1 MKILTVLTGGTI
13 SCSKSDG
20 VLSPDSGNGKYLLDA
35 AARAGVRAEFVTTQP
50 YLVLSENLG
59 AEHLKALRACI
70 LSRLGEGFDGII
82 VTHGTD
88 TLPTT
93 AAYLDYVLG
102 AAGLPIALVSANYPL
117 RDPRSNGLANFSAAV
132 ALIRAGERGVFVAY
146 QNTGEPFATIHR
158 GRDVLPHMPLED
170 SVFSL
175 FRKPFGFVREG
186 AFVRNPDY
194 PQTACE
200 DLSGCELSGSVMYLH
215 PQVGATYPALPD
227 GTKAVLFEGWHSGTL
242 PTARPAFIAFC
253 RQVRQKGVPLFL
265 TGSQEGFAYESK
277 QAFADL
283 GIQVLPPMSPVA
295 AYMKLWLMGRDE
307 R

>member
-13 SCSKSDG
+13 SCSESDG

-132 ALIRAGERGVFVAY
+132 ALIRRTPSAPVS
-146 QNTGEPFATIHR
+146 
-158 GRDVLPHMPLED
+158 
-170 SVFSL
+170 SV
-175 FRKPFGFVREG
+175 
-186 AFVRNPDY
+186 
-194 PQTACE
+194 
-200 DLSGCELSGSVMYLH
+200 
-215 PQVGATYPALPD
+215 
-227 GTKAVLFEGWHSGTL
+227 
-242 PTARPAFIAFC
+242 
-253 RQVRQKGVPLFL
+253 
-265 TGSQEGFAYESK
+265 
-277 QAFADL
+277 
-283 GIQVLPPMSPVA
+283 
-295 AYMKLWLMGRDE
+295 
-307 R
+307 